1 LISELFGFWV
11 RLGRTFVMPRIGMM
25 ASLMIGTV
33 SGSAARL
40 ALAIGAMQLPGIDL
54 KRTSPIAL

>member
-1 LISELFGFWV
+1 
-11 RLGRTFVMPRIGMM
+11 MPRIGMM

-40 ALAIGAMQLPGIDL
+40 ALAIGAVQLAGIDGF
-54 KRTSPIAL
+54 R

>member
-1 LISELFGFWV
+1 MYRHFPSSASGSG
-11 RLGRTFVMPRIGMM
+11 LGRTFVMPCIGMM

-40 ALAIGAMQLPGIDL
+40 PLAIGAVQLADI
-54 KRTSPIAL
+54 T

>member
-1 LISELFGFWV
+1 MRTV
-11 RLGRTFVMPRIGMM
+11 RLLGEAWGTFVMPRIGMM

-40 ALAIGAMQLPGIDL
+40 ALAIGAVHWPVS
-54 KRTSPIAL
+54 T